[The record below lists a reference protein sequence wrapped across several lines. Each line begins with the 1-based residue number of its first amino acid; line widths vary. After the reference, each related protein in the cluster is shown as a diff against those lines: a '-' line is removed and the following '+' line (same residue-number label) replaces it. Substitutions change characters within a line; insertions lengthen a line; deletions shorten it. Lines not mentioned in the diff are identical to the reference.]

1 MKKIW
6 VSSGLLIAGFL
17 MIGAMLDN
25 LLEKENIYVFAGFG
39 IGLIVAAVLIFTKSK
54 K

>member
-6 VSSGLLIAGFL
+6 ITSGLIIAGLL

-39 IGLIVAAVLIFTKSK
+39 IGLIISAILVLTK
-54 K
+54 